1 MSQTQ
6 NTIQQI
12 EAILPEL
19 KLSQLKM
26 VLAFAEF
33 VHERLAS
40 QDEDAKLWSFVER
53 EQAYRTDHPKDVRVF
68 STDEDLLAV
77 LEEM

>member
-6 NTIQQI
+6 DTIQQI

-19 KLSQLKM
+19 KLSQLNM

-33 VHERLAS
+33 VHGRLAS
-40 QDEDAKLWSFVER
+40 QDEDARLWSFVER
-53 EQAYRTDHPKDVRVF
+53 EQAYRTDDPEDVRVF
-68 STDEDLLAV
+68 STDEDLLAA